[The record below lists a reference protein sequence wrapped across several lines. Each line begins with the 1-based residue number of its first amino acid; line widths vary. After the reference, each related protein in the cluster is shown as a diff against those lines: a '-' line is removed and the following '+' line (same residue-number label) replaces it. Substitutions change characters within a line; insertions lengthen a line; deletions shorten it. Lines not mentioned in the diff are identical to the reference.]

1 MHIFLT
7 GQRQVGKST
16 LLQRALAELPPL
28 NLGGFRTVTAA
39 DVRGALGSVYILPA
53 SDETACR
60 DDCRVAIR
68 YGIGRGVNAFP
79 EVFDH
84 WGVELLHCAEK
95 ADLIIMDEIGF
106 LEAAAP
112 VFSRRIAAL
121 LDGETP
127 IFGVVRGTDETP
139 LLHLV
144 RTHPQ
149 VRLVEVTEANRE
161 RLRPEVTALLRQALS
176 LPK

>member
-39 DVRGALGSVYILPA
+39 DIRGALGSVYILPA
-53 SDETACR
+53 RGEAAPG
-60 DDCRVAIR
+60 DDCCVAVR
-68 YGIGRGVNAFP
+68 YGPPHGAVPFP
-79 EVFDH
+79 EVFERR
-84 WGVELLHCAEK
+84 GVELLAGAERT
-95 ADLIIMDEIGF
+95 DLIIMDEIGF

-112 VFSRRIAAL
+112 AFSGRIAAL

-149 VRLVEVTEANRE
+149 VHLVEVTEANRE